1 MSKRGPVD
9 EAYEPYEPR
18 RRVPLPVYWVA
29 IALALW
35 GALTLWQDSTADRTG
50 ARERL
55 MEANALE
62 RRQTM
67 TGSALFAERCATC
80 HQADGSGISGAI
92 PPLASSRFVQAD
104 PRVIVQILLHGITGP
119 IVVDGDDFNGHMPAF
134 GSVLDDDQLA
144 RLATAVR
151 RTWGPG
157 GTIDPRFVAAERART
172 ANRGIP
178 WSGGAEI
185 AAALDPAIGI
195 QPAYH
200 PLASASADTTALS
213 IARNGKSGGWPCAS
227 CHGANGE
234 GRDGVPRLAGQSAD
248 YIAGQLLAFANGSR
262 PNDIMRPVASQL
274 SASERGGLGRLYAG
288 LASPSTSR
296 SELAIWRG
304 GPNWHSTATTV
315 AICHPVSPATDLRDS
330 GSRLQRHRLRRSN
343 RVTQQDVSP
352 RSRGSQGHGRVRSC
366 PPSLP
371 VSTIRTGAPWRIIS
385 RHCHRRRSL
394 PGRMPDE
401 RQKRGSGDP

>member
-1 MSKRGPVD
+1 VSKRGPVD

-296 SELAIWRG
+296 SELAGDLARG
-304 GPNWHSTATTV
+304 AELALYGDDRRNLPSCFSCHGPSGFGVAPSTPSIAAQQPGYT
-315 AICHPVSPATDLRDS
+315 A
-330 GSRLQRHRLRRSN
+330 GRLAALARFA
-343 RVTQQDVSP
+343 
-352 RSRGSQGHGRVRSC
+352 RSRPGAVMPAIAARLNDTDRRAVADYLATL
-366 PPSLP
+366 PPSP
-371 VSTIRTGAPWRIIS
+371 VTARKDAR
-385 RHCHRRRSL
+385 
-394 PGRMPDE
+394 
-401 RQKRGSGDP
+401 